1 MTRKTNI
8 LLIDDNLTVR
18 QALGQ
23 VLAVE
28 NYHVVATD
36 NQHDALRAFGQRP
49 IDIVLLDLS
58 PRNEDVWDTLQRLTA
73 LRPDLPIV
81 AMTARREYL
90 EPYSGAHWVDVLLDK
105 PLNLPVLIHT
115 LQQLASPTAYTRR
128 SRQPDPNAALWKNN
142 PYL

>member
-1 MTRKTNI
+1 MTRQTNI

-28 NYHVVATD
+28 NYNVVSAD
-36 NQHDALRAFGQRP
+36 NHRDALRTFGQRP

-58 PRNEDVWDTLQRLTA
+58 PRNGDVWDTLQRLTA
-73 LRPDLPIV
+73 LRPNLPIV

-90 EPYSGAHWVDVLLDK
+90 KPYSGAHWVDVLLEK

-115 LQQLASPTAYTRR
+115 LQQLASPTA
-128 SRQPDPNAALWKNN
+128 NN
-142 PYL
+142 QRCGR